1 MALLE
6 DLMKAE
12 GSGPL
17 VLGVGAVLLAPTL
30 LPAVGRML
38 RPIVKGAIKTGIT
51 VYEEAYASVQEATG
65 DLIAEARSELETE
78 HRSHRAEAH
87 HGGGSARAT

>member
-17 VLGVGAVLLAPTL
+17 VLGVGALLLAPTL

-38 RPIVKGAIKTGIT
+38 RPVVKGAIKSGIT
-51 VYEEAYASVQEATG
+51 IYEETYAGMKEATG
-65 DLIAEARSELETE
+65 DLVAEARAELEHE
-78 HRSHRAEAH
+78 HRSDRAEKGHEPNAVRAH
-87 HGGGSARAT
+87 